1 MLKTYRVFCA
11 RSADALA
18 ISLLL
23 IASAAASGA
32 ERLYTNQPAITP
44 SLAQAGEWP
53 VGARTITL
61 DNPNQLDAND
71 LPNVTTR
78 RLVIEMW
85 YPAADTSGASRAE
98 YRDVT
103 RLHKPF
109 TVLGDAWRDATP
121 VEGESFPLVVLSHG
135 YTGYRTIMYYLGE
148 HLASHGY
155 VVASIDHPDSTNAA
169 IDFVNNRGAGFASTL
184 LHRARD
190 QQFVLDT
197 IAELDSPVTAIAD
210 AERASVIGYSMGGYG
225 AVNVVGGCYRY
236 TREVVLS
243 FGVPEAAADAL
254 VPVYSGCSAWRDA
267 VDPRWKA
274 MVAFAPWGQT
284 RGVHDLGGVELPSL
298 FIAGEEDDVSGF
310 ADGVRDLYEQAA
322 SDDKYLLVYEGA
334 RHNIAPHPAPSVA
347 YESADDLGHY
357 AEPAWSVEQLNR
369 VNKHMVLAF
378 LDCHVK
384 AADERC
390 EYLPRREVATQVR
403 GGDGQLSEPW
413 PGFGDR
419 WATGMRFY
427 RGSN

>member
-1 MLKTYRVFCA
+1 MAGRMSV
-11 RSADALA
+11 
-18 ISLLL
+18 ISMFLLL
-23 IASAAASGA
+23 AASGVATAA
-32 ERLYTNQPAITP
+32 EQLYTDQPTLTP
-44 SLAQAGEWP
+44 KLAASGGWP
-53 VGARTITL
+53 VGVRTTTVE
-61 DNPNQLDAND
+61 NPDQLDAND
-71 LPNVTTR
+71 LPNVATR
-78 RLVIEMW
+78 RLVLEMW
-85 YPAADTSGASRAE
+85 YPAAGTTGASQAE
-98 YRDVT
+98 YSDVT

-109 TVLGDAWRDATP
+109 TVLGDAWRDADP
-121 VEGESFPLVVLSHG
+121 AEGESFPLVVLSHG

-169 IDFVNNRGAGFASTL
+169 IDFLNNRGSGFASTL

-190 QQFVLDT
+190 QQFVLDAF
-197 IAELDSPVTAIAD
+197 AELESPVALIAD
-210 AERASVIGYSMGGYG
+210 ADRASVIGYSMGGYG

-236 TREVVLS
+236 TRDVVLS

-267 VDPRWKA
+267 VDSRWKA

-284 RGVHDLGGVELPSL
+284 TGVHDLGGVELPSL
-298 FIAGEEDDVSGF
+298 FIAGEEDDISGF
-310 ADGVRDLYEQAA
+310 ANGVRQLFEQAA

-369 VNKHMVLAF
+369 INKHMVLAF

-384 AADERC
+384 AVTERC
-390 EYLPRREVATQVR
+390 GYLPQREQATQVR
-403 GGDGQLSEPW
+403 GADGQLSEPW

-427 RGSN
+427 RGRN